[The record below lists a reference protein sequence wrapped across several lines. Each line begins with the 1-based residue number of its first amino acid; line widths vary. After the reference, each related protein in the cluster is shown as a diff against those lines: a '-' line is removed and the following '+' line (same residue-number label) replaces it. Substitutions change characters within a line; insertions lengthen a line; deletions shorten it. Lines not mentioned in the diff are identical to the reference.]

1 LQDKGYHELR
11 KSMIERGVGPFQLE
25 KTYSSKM
32 NLSNIQNLEHKY
44 KATKTQ
50 LPKKTNMA

>member
-1 LQDKGYHELR
+1 
-11 KSMIERGVGPFQLE
+11 MIERGVGPFQLE